1 MIELER
7 HIEIL
12 LLNNDCVIVP
22 NFGGFMTHHVEA
34 HYDEE
39 QEMYYPP
46 LRTIGFNPQLTL
58 NDSLLA
64 QSYVDVYD
72 ISYPEALQRI
82 DSEVSE
88 VKQHLANEGSYEM
101 SDLGTIFYHHDGSY
115 TFQPCEAGILTPE
128 LYGLSTVDIT
138 PLRRVQVR
146 TTAPAPQLEASTNP
160 KNVSIETHPVLSAE
174 TEEEAQTDTE
184 VAEVRPS
191 RTIEIKVSV
200 LRNLAA
206 ACLAVLAF
214 FLFPA
219 TLHDA
224 GNTADMFGKINTR
237 LLYRI
242 MPKDVTTGNAHT
254 EAQPAK
260 QKAEE
265 VEKAEQP
272 QAAASTTAKQTAAEE
287 KAEPFYTIVLASRVT
302 IRNATTYVEELQ
314 KQGVKEA
321 EVYTKAKTT
330 RVIFG
335 HYATEQAAYQ
345 ALNSL
350 RHKPAF
356 TEGWVMKIKH
366 PTATR

>member
-1 MIELER
+1 
-7 HIEIL
+7 
-12 LLNNDCVIVP
+12 
-22 NFGGFMTHHVEA
+22 
-34 HYDEE
+34 
-39 QEMYYPP
+39 MYYPP

-146 TTAPAPQLEASTNP
+146 TTAPVPQLEASTNP
-160 KNVSIETHPVLSAE
+160 KNVSTETHPILSAE

-184 VAEVRPS
+184 VAEDRPS

-206 ACLAVLAF
+206 ACLAALAF

-265 VEKAEQP
+265 VVKAEQP
-272 QAAASTTAKQTAAEE
+272 QTAASTTAKQTAAEE

-302 IRNATTYVEELQ
+302 IRNAMTYVEELQ